1 MANLGIPDTFPGATM
16 AFSTDLIE
24 DFDSRAV
31 FGRKSKAAGRRD
43 VVVSSDHVVSRIG
56 ADLRHDAVLAVAVAQ

>member
-1 MANLGIPDTFPGATM
+1 M

-43 VVVSSDHVVSRIG
+43 VVVSSNHVVSRID
-56 ADLRHDAVLAVAVAQ
+56 ADLRRDAVLAVAVAQ